1 MKNSK
6 KSQVRKRKTFDVSL
20 LSIIPLLLLF
30 LSIFFSCTAVEGS
43 VLKRKEDE
51 AEKRFYL
58 IPEGDEIVYAR
69 RIASE
74 IEKEIVILK
83 DKFLSNFLDRIKNR
97 IINRTRFG
105 ELVGNWEWSFKIID
119 SPDINAFTTLGGQ
132 VYIYRGLIEAT
143 ESESELAGILAFET
157 GHVMAHHVHQQINK
171 KLMNQPDFKPGEI
184 IAGDKGWERLDRIF
198 LAEGGAFAFFSNL
211 EYDSSK
217 IEKADEFALIN
228 SYDAEFDPQGFV
240 TLVNRLGISEE
251 PSFSWM
257 RKNPWNPRRQKKLL
271 AYLKLLPS
279 FPFYEDPSGFNE
291 LRSLLKS
298 LPSTF
303 LREGMDEYSE
313 TELETDIQLAVLG
326 DLDWTDSG
334 LDVREGQEIYFDA
347 SGQIILQEGN
357 PIAHCGPEGYP
368 LQDLH
373 QPFTDRNKG
382 ALIGRVVWLI
392 SVEINEEKEQ
402 DIRHEVVEKFFIG
415 PKNTIMMPL
424 NGRLYLGINEN
435 VVGDNSGEF
444 EVKIR
449 IRKKVRDVPQSTT
462 L

>member
-6 KSQVRKRKTFDVSL
+6 KSQVRKMKTFDVSL
-20 LSIIPLLLLF
+20 LSRIPLLLLF

-58 IPEGDEIVYAR
+58 IPEGDEIVYTR

-74 IEKEIVILK
+74 IEKEVVILK

-119 SPDINAFTTLGGQ
+119 SPDVNAFTTLGGQ

-143 ESESELAGILAFET
+143 ESESELAVILAFET

-211 EYDSSK
+211 EYDSFK

-240 TLVNRLGISEE
+240 TLVNRLGISDE

-257 RKNPWNPRRQKKLL
+257 KKNP
-271 AYLKLLPS
+271 
-279 FPFYEDPSGFNE
+279 
-291 LRSLLKS
+291 
-298 LPSTF
+298 
-303 LREGMDEYSE
+303 
-313 TELETDIQLAVLG
+313 
-326 DLDWTDSG
+326 
-334 LDVREGQEIYFDA
+334 
-347 SGQIILQEGN
+347 
-357 PIAHCGPEGYP
+357 
-368 LQDLH
+368 
-373 QPFTDRNKG
+373 
-382 ALIGRVVWLI
+382 
-392 SVEINEEKEQ
+392 
-402 DIRHEVVEKFFIG
+402 
-415 PKNTIMMPL
+415 
-424 NGRLYLGINEN
+424 
-435 VVGDNSGEF
+435 
-444 EVKIR
+444 
-449 IRKKVRDVPQSTT
+449 
-462 L
+462 